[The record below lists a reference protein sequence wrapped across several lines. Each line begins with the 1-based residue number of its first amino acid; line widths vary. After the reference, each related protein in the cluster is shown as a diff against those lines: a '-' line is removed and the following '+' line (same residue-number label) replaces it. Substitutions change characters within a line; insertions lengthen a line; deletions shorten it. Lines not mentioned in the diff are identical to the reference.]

1 MSGTETDE
9 PEMKAI
15 PGVETPGA
23 VECLPYRGKPPGTF
37 VPGADWRIW
46 ARRFENFLVL
56 RKVSDEKEKRLI
68 FLDEIGPE
76 MYGVLEGLLPGKELE
91 EVPYK
96 DLKEKMETCFKPK
109 VLLLSE
115 RYRLIKLRQKTDQS
129 LSEFYAEI
137 QRTAKTCQLE
147 KVEDA
152 RDLLVSMAFLC
163 GMTSDET
170 RRRAME
176 QSERSAAELLEIAEA
191 YERASRGAHEV
202 RHAEGVHRV
211 HTRPV
216 VARRHDK
223 KSDEK
228 HSWENIKC
236 FACGKRGHKKDKCR
250 KGETHNVHWQ
260 EEESSSSCY

>member
-1 MSGTETDE
+1 MKPQSRVRNVTGMSGTETDE

-23 VECLPYRGKPPGTF
+23 VECFPYRGKPPGTF

-46 ARRFENFLVL
+46 ARRFENFLFL

-91 EVPYK
+91 KVPYE
-96 DLKEKMETCFKPK
+96 DLKEKMETRFKPK

-163 GMTSDET
+163 GKTSDET

-211 HTRPV
+211 QTRPV

-223 KSDEK
+223 K
-228 HSWENIKC
+228 
-236 FACGKRGHKKDKCR
+236 A
-250 KGETHNVHWQ
+250 
-260 EEESSSSCY
+260 EE